1 MKKKRIILLI
11 VAIVLIVATA
21 YVWLRLNN
29 RWTDINGVTTVSERN
44 TVYMNAKPGKDFYGG
59 TGYLT
64 VGEGKLIHAEYDIE
78 SGSIDIAFRI
88 YVKGRANLN
97 LRSSAFDDLPDSG
110 EVFGKSGVSGKG
122 SLAFEVAPGEYEV
135 YFKSHDTIGSAIVT
149 ARRK

>member
-59 TGYLT
+59 VGYLT
-64 VGEGKLIHAEYDIE
+64 VGENKRIHVEYDLE
-78 SGSIDIAFRI
+78 SGNFDLAFRR
-88 YVKGRANLN
+88 YVEKRSTID
-97 LRSSAFDDLPDSG
+97 LRSSAFDNLPDSG
-110 EVFGKSGVSGKG
+110 EFFGKSGISGKG
-122 SLAFEVAPGEYEV
+122 SLNFEVAPGEYEV
-135 YFKSHDTIGSAIVT
+135 YFKSHDSIGSATVT
-149 ARRK
+149 ERIK